1 MDESY
6 VVLIAREAFITAI
19 SVAGPAMLVGM
30 GIGILM
36 AIFQAITSVQ
46 EQTLTMIPK
55 IIAVGLT
62 IVFMMPYILRT
73 LGTFTT
79 DVFRAM
85 VDAAL

>member
-62 IVFMMPYILRT
+62 IVLMMPYILRT
-73 LGTFTT
+73 LGAFTT

>member
-1 MDESY
+1 MDENY
-6 VVLIAREAFITAI
+6 VVILAKEAFFTAI
-19 SVAGPAMLVGM
+19 WVAGPAMIIGM
-30 GIGILM
+30 AIGILM

-55 IIAVGLT
+55 IIAVGIT
-62 IVFMMPYILRT
+62 IVLMMPYILKT

-79 DVFRAM
+79 EVFRAL

>member
-1 MDESY
+1 MDEGY
-6 VVLIAREAFITAI
+6 VVNLAREAFLTAI
-19 SVAGPAMLVGM
+19 WVAGPAMIVGM
-30 GIGILM
+30 LIGILM

-55 IIAVGLT
+55 ILAVGMT
-62 IVFMMPYILRT
+62 IVLMMPYILKT

-79 DVFRAM
+79 DVFRSL